1 MRTVRLRASV
11 ILVAATAC
19 IGFAKSGGADATE
32 ASGTAARVSPPG
44 KATVLPPGKAM
55 VALKGDDV
63 DVTGEFETRLCG
75 DAYLLGKGMSYQ
87 VRAGDWQITVASETR
102 SNGDVP
108 LNTADG
114 DVNVV
119 VTANGPGRQFVRSP
133 AGTGTLKVAGDY
145 LRAEVDLEL
154 RALVSPQKARLQ
166 ATFVCTP

>member
-1 MRTVRLRASV
+1 MRSVRLRASV
-11 ILVAATAC
+11 ILVAAIAG
-19 IGFAKSGGADATE
+19 IGFAKSGGADTMP
-32 ASGTAARVSPPG
+32 ASGSAHVPPPG
-44 KATVLPPGKAM
+44 KATVSLT
-55 VALKGDDV
+55 GDDV

-102 SNGDVP
+102 SNGEVP

-114 DVNVV
+114 EVNVV

-133 AGTGTLKVAGDY
+133 AGSGTLKVSDDY
-145 LRAEVDLEL
+145 TRAEADLEL
-154 RALVSPQKARLQ
+154 RAIVSPQKARLQ